1 MIERSTNEPALTAG
15 EQRLYHMLLRMV
27 ADQNETIGAFPEVS
41 DAHAGGDIDAFGA
54 LVDAGL
60 IEHDTETGLV
70 TAVLPFVAVDPSV
83 LVLLDGNV
91 ELPRRAA
98 GVLAAFALPPLLG
111 RTVGVYDECP
121 TCGKTVRVLIDP
133 DRITRKTPRSAVVIR
148 IPQDQSREGRHAMAR
163 LACSP
168 THAQAAMD
176 ASGNSDAVM
185 QSVEGLFVGARDQ
198 YAAVLQHQRSTPD

>member
-1 MIERSTNEPALTAG
+1 MIDWSTNGEALTAG

-27 ADQNETIGAFPEVS
+27 ADQDETIGAFPEVS

-70 TAVLPFVAVDPSV
+70 TAVLPFVAVDPSIM
-83 LVLLDGNV
+83 VLLDGNE

-111 RTVGVYDECP
+111 RSVEVRDDCP
-121 TCGKTVRVLIDP
+121 TCGELVRIAIDP
-133 DRITRKTPRSAVVIR
+133 DRISRKTPRSAVVVR
-148 IPQDQSREGRHAMAR
+148 MPHDRSREGRYATAR

-168 THAQAAMD
+168 EHAQAAID
-176 ASGNSDAVM
+176 ASGNPDAVM
-185 QSVEGLFVGARDQ
+185 QSIEGLFVGAREQ
-198 YAAVLQHQRSTPD
+198 YAAVLP

>member
-1 MIERSTNEPALTAG
+1 MIEQSTNGPALTDR

-27 ADQNETIGAFPEVS
+27 ADQDETIGAFPDVS

-70 TAVLPFVAVDPSV
+70 TAVLPFVAVDPAV
-83 LVLLDGNV
+83 IVLLDGNQ
-91 ELPRRAA
+91 ELQRRAA
-98 GVLAAFALPPLLG
+98 GVLAAFALPQLLG
-111 RTVGVYDECP
+111 RSITVSDECP
-121 TCGKTVRVLIDP
+121 TCGEPVQVEILP
-133 DRITRKTPRSAVVIR
+133 DRINRKKPRSAVVVR
-148 IPQDQSREGRHAMAR
+148 MPHDRSREGRYATAR

-168 THAQAAMD
+168 EHAQAAID

-185 QSVEGLFVGARDQ
+185 QSVEGLFVGAREQ
-198 YAAVLQHQRSTPD
+198 YAAVILQ